1 MSIATSWSFPF
12 LRTLFK
18 PQKPLLNLFYRDAIS
33 TTVTTVTTRQRL
45 DDSKT
50 SAKHSYFGKWLKLAN
65 RQNEGH
71 KQGQVFIVG
80 AGPGDA
86 ELLTLKALRLLQQA
100 DIVLFDALVSEDIL
114 ALIPSKVV
122 KEYVGKRCKKHS
134 FTQDAICKRVVELA
148 SNGHTVVRLKGGD
161 PALFARTCE
170 ETDALTKANIPFAIV
185 PGITAASGVS
195 AYTGIP
201 LTDRRCAQSVSFMTA
216 HFKNAEQW
224 PEMAPMAQNVM
235 NQTMVVY
242 MGLSRL
248 EGLCKG
254 LVHHNVPST
263 WPVAAIENATSP
275 EQRVITG
282 VLADI
287 HSKVEAANLTGPTL
301 LIFGKVVE
309 SRQQVNTLLLH
320 SSKYAAT
327 I

>member
-1 MSIATSWSFPF
+1 MSIASSWSLPF

-18 PQKPLLNLFYRDAIS
+18 QQKPLFNLFYRDAS
-33 TTVTTVTTRQRL
+33 SAKTSATRQRPEN
-45 DDSKT
+45 SK
-50 SAKHSYFGKWLKLAN
+50 SLVKHSYLDKWLKAAN
-65 RQNEGH
+65 PRNANH

-100 DIVLFDALVSEDIL
+100 DVVLFDALVSEDIL
-114 ALIPSKVV
+114 SLIPSSVA

-134 FTQDAICKRVVELA
+134 FTQEEICKRVVELA
-148 SNGHTVVRLKGGD
+148 SLGHTVVRLKGGD

-216 HFKNAEQW
+216 HFKDAEQW
-224 PEMAPMAQNVM
+224 PEMAPMAQNVLK
-235 NQTMVVY
+235 QTMVVY

-254 LVHHNVPST
+254 LIQHKVPNT

-275 EQRVITG
+275 QQRVITG
-282 VLADI
+282 ELSDI
-287 HSKVEAANLTGPTL
+287 HRKVEAANLTGPTL

-320 SSKYAAT
+320 SSEHAT
-327 I
+327 TI

>member
-1 MSIATSWSFPF
+1 MSLASSWSLPL
-12 LRTLFK
+12 LRTFFK
-18 PQKPLLNLFYRDAIS
+18 ARGSNLSVAKRNTQHIIKSNS
-33 TTVTTVTTRQRL
+33 TASRFLSRFSTLSQRN
-45 DDSKT
+45 
-50 SAKHSYFGKWLKLAN
+50 AGK
-65 RQNEGH
+65 R
-71 KQGQVFIVG
+71 GQVFIVG

-114 ALIPSKVV
+114 ALIPQAVA

-148 SNGHTVVRLKGGD
+148 GMGRTVVRLKGGD

-170 ETDALTKANIPFAIV
+170 ETDALTKAEIPFAIV

-216 HFKNAEQW
+216 HFKDADQW
-224 PEMAPMAQNVM
+224 PEMASMAQSVLKH
-235 NQTMVVY
+235 TMVVY

-248 EGLCKG
+248 EGLCRG
-254 LVHHNVPST
+254 LVNHNVPRA
-263 WPVAAIENATSP
+263 WPVAAIENATTPS
-275 EQRVITG
+275 QRMITG
-282 VLADI
+282 TLADI
-287 HSKVEAANLTGPTL
+287 HSKVNAANLTGPTL

-320 SSKYAAT
+320 SSEHAAT

>member
-1 MSIATSWSFPF
+1 
-12 LRTLFK
+12 
-18 PQKPLLNLFYRDAIS
+18 
-33 TTVTTVTTRQRL
+33 
-45 DDSKT
+45 
-50 SAKHSYFGKWLKLAN
+50 
-65 RQNEGH
+65 H

-86 ELLTLKALRLLQQA
+86 ELLTLKAFRLLQQA
-100 DIVLFDALVSEDIL
+100 DVVLFDALVSEDIL
-114 ALIPSKVV
+114 SLIPSKVV

-216 HFKNAEQW
+216 YFKDADQW
-224 PEMAPMAQNVM
+224 PEMTPMAQNVLK
-235 NQTMVVY
+235 QTMVVY

-254 LVHHNVPST
+254 LIHHNVPTT

-287 HSKVEAANLTGPTL
+287 HRKVKAANLTGPTL

-320 SSKYAAT
+320 SSKHAA
-327 I
+327 

>member
-1 MSIATSWSFPF
+1 M
-12 LRTLFK
+12 
-18 PQKPLLNLFYRDAIS
+18 
-33 TTVTTVTTRQRL
+33 
-45 DDSKT
+45 
-50 SAKHSYFGKWLKLAN
+50 
-65 RQNEGH
+65 
-71 KQGQVFIVG
+71 
-80 AGPGDA
+80 
-86 ELLTLKALRLLQQA
+86 
-100 DIVLFDALVSEDIL
+100 LFDALVSEDIL
-114 ALIPSKVV
+114 SLIPSTVV